1 MFVVQLPHVPSP
13 TVCLFSVSFL
23 LFPSI
28 SINVGAIIL
37 MVFLACFQMGFYFVT
52 TGWIFEIG
60 LCDNSINQCL
70 KCHPSRYTHISHT
83 LTRRMMSQSL
93 LYTSRSG
100 LTSRNP
106 PWTGKTVCPL
116 GDIAGSVVYRKLAF
130 ASVSKEQN
138 GWVGVRV

>member
-1 MFVVQLPHVPSP
+1 MPRFCFRSLLPFYFCFFRVYHVGATTAAFS
-13 TVCLFSVSFL
+13 LFS
-23 LFPSI
+23 
-28 SINVGAIIL
+28 NE
-37 MVFLACFQMGFYFVT
+37 FYFVT